1 MHWEPLQCLFY
12 EQFRFRARDQYGR
25 RDLERKSKKFPF
37 TDDIGNRLAVF
48 SALNVVAKL
57 IFLRVGQDSFGMC
70 GEMGTGGAQCA
81 LEQDARIHL
90 VDLPVRE
97 FHRIGSFN
105 RSMDSRLRGN
115 DINMRR

>member
-1 MHWEPLQCLFY
+1 MGAIDLQC
-12 EQFRFRARDQYGR
+12 
-25 RDLERKSKKFPF
+25 
-37 TDDIGNRLAVF
+37 V
-48 SALNVVAKL
+48 
-57 IFLRVGQDSFGMC
+57 
-70 GEMGTGGAQCA
+70 

-115 DINMRR
+115 DINMRRRALSFQWDQFESPSAASCSA

>member
-1 MHWEPLQCLFY
+1 
-12 EQFRFRARDQYGR
+12 
-25 RDLERKSKKFPF
+25 
-37 TDDIGNRLAVF
+37 
-48 SALNVVAKL
+48 
-57 IFLRVGQDSFGMC
+57 
-70 GEMGTGGAQCA
+70 MGTGGAQCV

-115 DINMRR
+115 DINMRRRVLTFQ